1 MKQDFPARGERNAK
15 RLYLKPF
22 SQAKRRGWTWQGLG
36 ALFGFVSGLITI
48 FFGALF
54 TVVNWFAE
62 SGTMGISLRKFGTAF
77 FLLAIP
83 LFILGAHCLDLLE
96 RKR

>member
-1 MKQDFPARGERNAK
+1 MKQDFSARVEHNAK
-15 RLYLKPF
+15 TLYLKPF
-22 SQAKRRGWTWQGLG
+22 SPPKKREWTWQTLG
-36 ALFGFVSGLITI
+36 ALFCFISGLVTI
-48 FFGALF
+48 FFGSLF
-54 TVVNWFAE
+54 TIINWFTN
-62 SGTMGISLRKFGTAF
+62 SGTTSLFLKRFGTIF

>member
-1 MKQDFPARGERNAK
+1 MKQDFSARMERDAK
-15 RLYLKPF
+15 KLYFKPF
-22 SQAKRRGWTWQGLG
+22 SPAKKREWTWQTLG

-48 FFGALF
+48 FFGSLF
-54 TVVNWFAE
+54 TIINWFTT
-62 SGTMGISLRKFGTAF
+62 SGTTSLFLKKFGTIF